1 VTSPTFADVEDAARQ
16 IAGLAVE
23 TPLLRADALDEA
35 AGARV
40 WVKAECLQRTGSFKF
55 RGAAN
60 RITRLSPA
68 ERRAGVVAY
77 SSGNHAQAVAA
88 AARIVDC
95 PAAIVMPADTP
106 RLKVEATRGHG
117 AQVVL
122 YDRYRESREGIAAEL
137 AAERGAVLVPP
148 FEDPFVIAGQ
158 GTAGREAALALQ
170 ARGEAAD
177 LAYVCCSGGGLTA
190 GTVLSLEALS
200 PATKVWSA
208 EPAGFDDTA
217 RSLAAGERVANAP
230 EARSICDALQT
241 PEPGALTWSINGG
254 RLAGGAVVTDDEALA
269 AMAFAFRHLKIVL
282 EPGGAVALAA
292 VLQRRPEAQGRTVL
306 VVASGGNVDAAMFAR
321 ALERTGT
328 QAELAATSG

>member
-1 VTSPTFADVEDAARQ
+1 MAPVAHPVGPTFADVEDAAVR

-23 TPLLRADALDEA
+23 TPLLRSDALDQA

-60 RITRLSPA
+60 RITRLAPGELA
-68 ERRAGVVAY
+68 AGVVAY

-88 AARIVDC
+88 VARLVGC

-106 RLKVEATRGHG
+106 ALKVEATRAQG
-117 AQVVL
+117 AEVVL
-122 YDRYRESREGIAAEL
+122 YDRYGESREAIAEAL
-137 AAERGAVLVPP
+137 ASRRGAVLVPP
-148 FEDPFVIAGQ
+148 FEDRFVIAGQ
-158 GTAGREAALALQ
+158 GTAAREAVLTLR
-170 ARGEAAD
+170 ARGDACD

-190 GTVLSLEALS
+190 GSMLSLEALS
-200 PATKVWSA
+200 PATRVWSA

-217 RSLAAGERVANAP
+217 RSLAAGERVSNAP
-230 EARSICDALQT
+230 EARSLCDALQT
-241 PEPGALTWSINGG
+241 PQPGALTWSINGP
-254 RLAGGAVVTDDEALA
+254 RLAGGAVVSDDEALA
-269 AMAFAFRHLKIVL
+269 AMAFAFRHLKLVL

-306 VVASGGNVDAAMFAR
+306 VVASGGNVDPHIFAR
-321 ALERTGT
+321 ALGVV
-328 QAELAATSG
+328 

>member
-1 VTSPTFADVEDAARQ
+1 MTPPVFADIEDAARQ

-23 TPLLRADALDEA
+23 TPLLRSDRLDEA

-60 RITRLSPA
+60 RITRLSA
-68 ERRAGVVAY
+68 SELRTGVVAY

-88 AARIVDC
+88 SARLMGC

-106 RLKVEATRGHG
+106 RTKVEATRGYG
-117 AQVVL
+117 AEVVL
-122 YDRYRESREGIAAEL
+122 YDRYSESREAIAGSL
-137 AAERGAVLVPP
+137 CAERGAVLVPP
-148 FEDPFVIAGQ
+148 FEDRWVIAGQ
-158 GTAGREAALALQ
+158 GTAGREAALALR

-177 LAYVCCSGGGLTA
+177 VAYVCCSGGGLTA

-200 PATKVWSA
+200 PTTRVWA
-208 EPAGFDDTA
+208 VEPAGFDDTA

-230 EARSICDALQT
+230 GARSICDALQT
-241 PEPGALTWSINGG
+241 PEPGALTWSINAP
-254 RLAGGAVVTDDEALA
+254 RLAGAAVVTDAEAFG

-306 VVASGGNVDAAMFAR
+306 LIASGGNVDAATFAQ
-321 ALERTGT
+321 ALQT
-328 QAELAATSG
+328 A

>member
-1 VTSPTFADVEDAARQ
+1 MTSASTAAPTFADVEDAAHR
-16 IAGLAVE
+16 IADLAVE
-23 TPLLRADALDEA
+23 TPLLRSDALDAA

-60 RITRLSPA
+60 RITRLTPD
-68 ERRAGVVAY
+68 ELRGGVVAY

-88 AARIVDC
+88 VARIVGC

-106 RLKVEATRGHG
+106 AMKVEATRAHG
-117 AQVVL
+117 AEVVA
-122 YDRYRESREGIAAEL
+122 YDRYTESREEIATAL
-137 AAERGAVLVPP
+137 AAQRGAVLVPP
-148 FEDPFVIAGQ
+148 FEDRFIIAGQ
-158 GTAGREAALALQ
+158 GTAAREAALTLA

-190 GTVLSLEALS
+190 GTVLAMEALS
-200 PATKVWSA
+200 PATRVWSA

-217 RSLAAGERVANAP
+217 RSLAMGRRVANAP
-230 EARSICDALQT
+230 EARSLCDALQT
-241 PEPGALTWSINGG
+241 PEPGALTWSINGP
-254 RLAGGAVVTDDEALA
+254 RLAGGAVVTDAEALA

-292 VLQRRPEAQGRTVL
+292 ALQRRPEAQGRTVL
-306 VVASGGNVDAAMFAR
+306 VTASGGNVDPHVFAQALGAA
-321 ALERTGT
+321 
-328 QAELAATSG
+328 

>member
-1 VTSPTFADVEDAARQ
+1 MTAQAPPVAPTFADVEDAAER

-23 TPLLRADALDEA
+23 TPLLRSDALDA
-35 AGARV
+35 ACGARV

-60 RITRLSPA
+60 RITRLAPD
-68 ERRAGVVAY
+68 ELRAGVVAY

-88 AARIVDC
+88 TARIVGC

-106 RLKVEATRGHG
+106 AMKVEATRAHG
-117 AQVVL
+117 AEVVL
-122 YDRYRESREGIAAEL
+122 YDRYTESREEIATRL
-137 AAERGAVLVPP
+137 AAERGAVLTPP
-148 FEDPFVIAGQ
+148 FEDRFIIAGQ
-158 GTAGREAALALQ
+158 GTAVREAALTLA
-170 ARGEAAD
+170 ARGEVAD

-200 PATKVWSA
+200 PATRVWSA

-217 RSLAAGERVANAP
+217 RSLAEGRRVSNAP

-241 PEPGALTWSINGG
+241 PQPGALTWSINGP
-254 RLAGGAVVTDDEALA
+254 RLAGGAVVSDDDALA

-282 EPGGAVALAA
+282 EPGGAAALAA

-306 VVASGGNVDAAMFAR
+306 VVASGGNVDPHIFAR
-321 ALERTGT
+321 AL
-328 QAELAATSG
+328 AVA

>member
-1 VTSPTFADVEDAARQ
+1 MTAGPAPTFADVEDAARR

-23 TPLLRADALDEA
+23 TPLLRSDALDAA

-60 RITRLSPA
+60 RITRLAP
-68 ERRAGVVAY
+68 EELRGGVVAY

-88 AARIVDC
+88 VARIVGC

-106 RLKVEATRGHG
+106 ALKVEATRAQG
-117 AQVVL
+117 AEVVA
-122 YDRYRESREGIAAEL
+122 YDRYTESREEIAAVL
-137 AAERGAVLVPP
+137 AARRGAVLVPP
-148 FEDPFVIAGQ
+148 FEDRFIIAGQ
-158 GTAGREAALALQ
+158 GTAAREAALTLA

-190 GTVLSLEALS
+190 GTVIALEALS
-200 PATKVWSA
+200 PATRVWSA

-217 RSLAAGERVANAP
+217 RSLAAGDRMANPP

-241 PEPGALTWSINGG
+241 PTPGELTWSVNGP
-254 RLAGGAVVTDDEALA
+254 RLAGGAVVTDAEALA

-292 VLQRRPEAQGRTVL
+292 ALQRRPEAQGRTVL
-306 VVASGGNVDAAMFAR
+306 VTASGGNVDPHVFAR
-321 ALERTGT
+321 AL
-328 QAELAATSG
+328 AA